1 MLSPPKPFEGTYEI
15 PQLHQDNLKSA
26 IRALNE
32 KLKYYENV
40 EKEKEQTE
48 KLQIRRKWIL
58 SKISQNK
65 EKEDKGDEKEGKGK
79 RLCKKKS
86 SWEHF

>member
-40 EKEKEQTE
+40 EKEKEL
-48 KLQIRRKWIL
+48 LQ
-58 SKISQNK
+58 
-65 EKEDKGDEKEGKGK
+65 
-79 RLCKKKS
+79 
-86 SWEHF
+86 